1 MKRVLIAVA
10 AFTITAPAH
19 ASVLFDASAD
29 TVGMDVDFVASNY
42 TYGLATSGQN
52 FLMKFTLAGNSM
64 LTGVDI
70 YSTCR
75 VSGCLP
81 GGVGTAADV
90 RIRNDVGGFAGP
102 TNLHFIETTISAI
115 DNEGSSTFSD
125 LERLHASFSPIAL
138 SAGTYWIGL
147 AGRET
152 EIGLNI
158 KFNEP
163 QSNAVLGNG
172 DAFFGS
178 PPVYTAAF
186 RVLGNAGG
194 VPEPAAWAMML
205 AGFGLVGSA
214 LRRREKMT
222 VTFA

>member
-1 MKRVLIAVA
+1 MNRVLFAVA
-10 AFTITAPAH
+10 AFAVTAPAH

-29 TVGMDVDFVASNY
+29 TVGMNNNFVASNF
-42 TYGLATSGQN
+42 TFGPATFGQN
-52 FLMKFTLAGNSM
+52 FLMKFTLAGNST

-90 RIRNDVGGFAGP
+90 RIRDDVGGFAGP
-102 TNLHFIETTISAI
+102 TNIHFIETTISAI
-115 DNEGSSTFSD
+115 DNVGSSTFSD
-125 LERLHASFSPIAL
+125 LERLHADFAPIAL

-147 AGRET
+147 AGREA
-152 EIGLNI
+152 EIGLNL
-158 KFNEP
+158 KFNDP
-163 QSNAVLGNG
+163 QANAVLGQG

-178 PPVYTAAF
+178 IPVYRAAF

-214 LRRREKMT
+214 FRRREKMT

>member
-1 MKRVLIAVA
+1 MKRVLFAAA
-10 AFTITAPAH
+10 AFAVTAPAH
-19 ASVLFDASAD
+19 AVVLFDASAD
-29 TVGMDVDFVASNY
+29 TIGMDDGFVASNY
-42 TYGLATSGQN
+42 TAGPATFGQN
-52 FLMKFTLAGNSM
+52 FLMKFTLAGNST

-70 YSTCR
+70 YSTCPL
-75 VSGCLP
+75 SGCLS

-102 TNLHFIETTISAI
+102 SNIHFIETAISAI
-115 DNEGSSTFSD
+115 DNVGSSTYPT
-125 LERLHASFSPIAL
+125 LQRLNANFAPIAL

-147 AGRET
+147 AGRDA
-152 EIGLNI
+152 EIGLNL
-158 KFNEP
+158 KFGDP
-163 QSNAVLGNG
+163 QPNATLGNG
-172 DAFFGS
+172 DSFFGN
-178 PPVYTAAF
+178 PPQYTAAF